1 MAKSIIR
8 CFGCGCELQNH
19 DPLQTGYTPKI
30 LDGDGTV
37 LCQRCYRLQHYG
49 ELKDDSIAE
58 PDYANI
64 FKNIIARQ
72 NLILYALDLFNF
84 ESSIIREVHPYIK
97 NNPILVVANKRD
109 ILPKAI
115 DDDKIKQFVYLRLKQ
130 EGIEPQ
136 GIIVTS
142 AYKNYNFDEI
152 YEAGRVLSNKKDVFI
167 IGASSVGKSSIIN
180 TFLKNY
186 KNASRNVITT
196 SPYPG
201 TTVATIRI
209 PIDNRRFIIDTPG
222 VLIKTSMHAKLEK
235 AALKYIIPRTELR
248 PISYQ
253 LSANQSLIL
262 GGLARFDILEG
273 SRAGYTIYASRD
285 LEVQRCKLERAD
297 TSFNNLVS
305 KKKIKPVSHL
315 ISSVEALTDEENV
328 YVLPDGKKVD
338 IVISGLGWISVNG
351 KGQTVKV
358 RVPRGV
364 LVVVRDAM
372 I

>member
-19 DPLQTGYTPKI
+19 DPLQTGYTPNI
-30 LDGDGTV
+30 LDGEGTV

-64 FKNIIARQ
+64 FKNIIARK
-72 NLILYALDLFNF
+72 NLILYAIDLFNF

-97 NNPILVVANKRD
+97 DNPILVVANKRD

-115 DDDKIKQFVYLRLKQ
+115 DDDKLKEFIYQRLKQ
-130 EGIEPQ
+130 EGIIPQ

-152 YEAGRVLSNKKDVFI
+152 YEAGRALSNKKDIFI

-209 PIDNRRFIIDTPG
+209 PIDNYRMIIDTPG
-222 VLIKTSMHAKLEK
+222 VLIKDSMQAHLEK
-235 AALKYIIPRTELR
+235 AALKYIIPRTEVR
-248 PISYQ
+248 PITYQ
-253 LSANQSLIL
+253 LASKQSLIF
-262 GGLARFDILEG
+262 GGLARVDIIDG
-273 SRAGYTIYASRD
+273 PRAGYTIYASRD
-285 LEVQRCKLERAD
+285 LEVQRCKLEKAD
-297 TSFNNLVS
+297 TTFNNLVS
-305 KKKIKPVSHL
+305 KKKIKPTSHT
-315 ISSVEALTDEENV
+315 ITGVESLTGDENV
-328 YVLPDGKKVD
+328 YVIPTGKKVD
-338 IVISGLGWISVNG
+338 IVISGLGWISVKGN
-351 KGQTVKV
+351 GQTIRVK
-358 RVPRGV
+358 VPRGILTV
-364 LVVVRDAM
+364 IRDAM

>member
-30 LDGDGTV
+30 LDGEGTV

-49 ELKDDSIAE
+49 ENRDDSIAE

-64 FKNIIARQ
+64 FKNIIARK

-97 NNPILVVANKRD
+97 NNPILIVANKRD
-109 ILPKAI
+109 ILPKNV
-115 DDDKIKQFVYLRLKQ
+115 DDEKIKQFIYLRLKQ
-130 EGIEPQ
+130 EGIEPN

-152 YEAGRVLSNKKDVFI
+152 YEAARALSNKKDIFI

-209 PIDNRRFIIDTPG
+209 PIDNYRMIIDTPG
-222 VLIKTSMHAKLEK
+222 VLVKDSMHAKLEK
-235 AALKYIIPRTELR
+235 AALKYIIPKTELR
-248 PISYQ
+248 PITYQ
-253 LSANQSLIL
+253 LSSKQSICL
-262 GGLARFDILEG
+262 GGLARFDIIDG
-273 SRAGYTIYASRD
+273 PKSGYTIYASRD
-285 LEVQRCKLERAD
+285 LENLRCKLEKAD
-297 TSFNNLVS
+297 STFNNLVA
-305 KKKIKPVSHL
+305 KKKIKPTSYT
-315 ISSVEALTDEENV
+315 ITSVESLTGEENT
-328 YVLPDGKKVD
+328 YILPEGKKVD
-338 IVISGLGWISVNG
+338 IVVSGLGWISCNG
-351 KGQTVKV
+351 KGQKICVKA
-358 RVPRGV
+358 PRGV
-364 LVVVRDAM
+364 LVVIRDAM

>member
-49 ELKDDSIAE
+49 ENKDDFIAE

-64 FKNIIARQ
+64 FKNINARK

-84 ESSIIREVHPYIK
+84 ESSIIRVVHPYIK
-97 NNPILVVANKRD
+97 DNPILVVANKRD

-115 DDDKIKQFVYLRLKQ
+115 DDDKLKEFIYQRLKQ

-152 YEAGRVLSNKKDVFI
+152 FEAGRALSNKKDIYI

-201 TTVATIRI
+201 TTLKVIKVPVTDTSSIY
-209 PIDNRRFIIDTPG
+209 DTPG
-222 VLIKTSMHAKLEK
+222 ILLEDSIFAHIDRKLIKYVMPRKEIKPRVYQLMNKQSLLIENIAKIDFIEGERSNFTVFLSNDINITRSKLENSEK
-235 AALKYIIPRTELR
+235 VFNNMIQNKQFKLIDRNIK
-248 PISYQ
+248 Q
-253 LSANQSLIL
+253 LSDLKCH
-262 GGLARFDILEG
+262 E
-273 SRAGYTIYASRD
+273 YT
-285 LEVQRCKLERAD
+285 
-297 TSFNNLVS
+297 
-305 KKKIKPVSHL
+305 
-315 ISSVEALTDEENV
+315 
-328 YVLPDGKKVD
+328 LPQEDVD
-338 IVISGLGWISVNG
+338 IVISGLLWVKVKG
-351 KGQTVKV
+351 KGQKICVHTHDGVAVHV
-358 RVPRGV
+358 RSCK
-364 LVVVRDAM
+364 

>member
-49 ELKDDSIAE
+49 ENRDDSIAE

-64 FKNIIARQ
+64 FKNIIARK

-109 ILPKAI
+109 ILPKNI
-115 DDDKIKQFVYLRLKQ
+115 DDDKLKQFIYLRLKQ

-152 YEAGRVLSNKKDVFI
+152 YQAGRELSNKKDIFI

-209 PIDNRRFIIDTPG
+209 PIDNYRMIIDTPG
-222 VLIKTSMHAKLEK
+222 VLVKDSMQAKLEK
-235 AALKYIIPRTELR
+235 AALKYIIPRTEVR
-248 PISYQ
+248 PITYQ
-253 LSANQSLIL
+253 LASKQSIIF

-273 SRAGYTIYASRD
+273 PKSGYTIYASRD
-285 LEVQRCKLERAD
+285 LEVQRCKLDRAD
-297 TSFNNLVS
+297 TTFNNLVS
-305 KKKIKPVSHL
+305 KKKIKPTSHI
-315 ISSVEALTDEENV
+315 ISGIESLTDEENI
-328 YVLPDGKKVD
+328 YVLPKDKKVD
-338 IVISGLGWISVNG
+338 IVISGLGWVSVNG
-351 KGQTVKV
+351 KGQTIKV
-358 RVPRGV
+358 RAPRGI
-364 LVVVRDAM
+364 LVVIRDAM

>member
-49 ELKDDSIAE
+49 ENKDDFIAE

-64 FKNIIARQ
+64 FKNINARK

-84 ESSIIREVHPYIK
+84 ESSIIRVVHPYIK
-97 NNPILVVANKRD
+97 DNPILVVANKRD

-115 DDDKIKQFVYLRLKQ
+115 DDDKLKEFIYQRLKQ

-152 YEAGRVLSNKKDVFI
+152 FEAGRALSNKKDIYI

-209 PIDNRRFIIDTPG
+209 PIDNYRMIIDTPG
-222 VLIKTSMHAKLEK
+222 VLVKDSMQALLEK
-235 AALKYIIPRTELR
+235 AALKYIIPRTEVR
-248 PISYQ
+248 PITYQ
-253 LSANQSLIL
+253 LSSKQSIIL
-262 GGLARFDILEG
+262 GGLARLDIIDG
-273 SRAGYTIYASRD
+273 PKAGYTIYASRD
-285 LEVQRCKLERAD
+285 LEIQRCKLEKAD
-297 TSFNNLVS
+297 STFNNLVS
-305 KKKIKPVSHL
+305 KKKIKPTSNTVTG
-315 ISSVEALTDEENV
+315 VESLAGEENV
-328 YVLPDGKKVD
+328 YVLPVGKKVD
-338 IVISGLGWISVNG
+338 IVISGLGWVSVKGN
-351 KGQTVKV
+351 GQTIVV
-358 RVPRGV
+358 RAPKGI
-364 LVVVRDAM
+364 LTVVRDAM

>member
-49 ELKDDSIAE
+49 ENRDDAIAE
-58 PDYANI
+58 PDYPNI
-64 FKNIIARQ
+64 FKNIIARK

-97 NNPILVVANKRD
+97 DNPILVVANKRD

-115 DDDKIKQFVYLRLKQ
+115 DDEKIKQFVYLRLKE

-152 YEAGRVLSNKKDVFI
+152 YEAGRALSNKKDIFI

-209 PIDNRRFIIDTPG
+209 PIDNYRMIIDTPG
-222 VLIKTSMHAKLEK
+222 VLVKDSIHSKLEK
-235 AALKYIIPRTELR
+235 AALKYIIPKTELR
-248 PISYQ
+248 PITYQ
-253 LSANQSLIL
+253 LASKQSLIL
-262 GGLARFDILEG
+262 GGLARFDILDG
-273 SRAGYTIYASRD
+273 PRGGYSVYASRD
-285 LEVQRCKLERAD
+285 LDVQRCKLERAD
-297 TSFNNLVS
+297 TTFNNLVS
-305 KKKIKPVSHL
+305 KKKIKPTSHT
-315 ISSVEALTDEENV
+315 IKDIESLTDEEHI
-328 YVLPDGKKVD
+328 YVLPNKKVD
-338 IVISGLGWISVNG
+338 IVISGLAWISING
-351 KGQTVKV
+351 KGQTIKV

-364 LVVVRDAM
+364 LVVIRDAM